1 MTDTDAA
8 ADWNDHSGSI
18 SRSLLAA
25 AQADDPAAW
34 SRLVT
39 LYSPLVAAWCGRW
52 GVARQDVMDVV
63 QDVFAAVARNLKRFR
78 KEQPQDTF
86 RGWLATIA
94 RNKVRDYFRRRGDEP
109 SAAGGTEAWLRISQV
124 CDGNGRPE
132 ESDRADADAFDQVL
146 LRALDSIRGEFQ
158 ERTWQAFWR
167 TVVDGQAAADVAAEL
182 AMQPGAVR
190 VSKSRVL
197 WRLRRELGDQPPAA
211 EGASDP

>member
-1 MTDTDAA
+1 MMPDGSM
-8 ADWNDHSGSI
+8 ADKNVCPTTGSI

-34 SRLVT
+34 SRLVA

-63 QDVFAAVARNLKRFR
+63 QEVFAAVARNLKRFR

-94 RNKVRDYFRRRGDEP
+94 RNKVRDYFRRRGAEP
-109 SAAGGTEAWLRISQV
+109 AGAGGTEAWLRISQV

-132 ESDRADADAFDQVL
+132 ESDGADAVAFDQVL
-146 LRALDSIRGEFQ
+146 LRALDTIRGEFQ

-167 TVVDGQAAADVAAEL
+167 TAVEGRAPRDVAVEL
-182 AMQPGAVR
+182 SMTSGAVR
-190 VSKSRVL
+190 VAKSRVL
-197 WRLRRELGDQPPAA
+197 QRLREELGDA
-211 EGASDP
+211 GTK